1 MFHLS
6 LGKRIGQNSSTM
18 PNKDMDNG
26 SGGLAWIGGLTDGPQ
41 YARTLPLDIPKKGP
55 RFFGNP
61 YILTKNHLVVPI
73 IMAVVVVVLVLQDS
87 RLSNKRES
95 KSTTTLTQSSLGSI
109 MFTIPGS
116 FLKFKLASY
125 ISWKGDPAILG
136 AYRGTLMLI
145 DSAMLLRIARNF
157 LTVSETS

>member
-1 MFHLS
+1 MFHPS

-41 YARTLPLDIPKKGP
+41 YATTLPLDIPKKGP

-87 RLSNKRES
+87 CLSNKRES

-109 MFTIPGS
+109 MFTITGS

-125 ISWKGDPAILG
+125 ISWREILPSWVHRG
-136 AYRGTLMLI
+136 GTLMLI
-145 DSAMLLRIARNF
+145 DSAMLLRIAQNF
-157 LTVSETS
+157 LTVSEAS